1 MFSDL
6 VDVQYAF
13 RNLTRLLLKKMFSEA
28 EDPALFALLVDQ
40 DLVYP
45 DWQLHFH
52 ASNFFV
58 EKFYL
63 ISEEFFYNKFAG
75 CSQ

>member
-13 RNLTRLLLKKMFSEA
+13 RNLTRLLLKKMFFEA

-40 DLVYP
+40 GSCLPRLAVAFP
-45 DWQLHFH
+45 CL
-52 ASNFFV
+52 
-58 EKFYL
+58 KFL
-63 ISEEFFYNKFAG
+63 
-75 CSQ
+75 C

>member
-13 RNLTRLLLKKMFSEA
+13 RNLTRLLLKKMFFEA

-40 DLVYP
+40 GSCLPRLAVAF
-45 DWQLHFH
+45 LCL
-52 ASNFFV
+52 
-58 EKFYL
+58 KFL
-63 ISEEFFYNKFAG
+63 
-75 CSQ
+75 C